1 MGKGKGALN
10 RYCSRVFQNHNLLE
24 FSGFNLYEVTVLRK
38 ILKKKLNIPTKIN
51 SYFFLNKCYNYANSN
66 QNIFFFKKYLS

>member
-10 RYCSRVFQNHNLLE
+10 RYCARVFQNHNLLE
-24 FSGFNLYEVTVLRK
+24 FSGFNLHEVKILKK

-51 SYFFLNKCYNYANSN
+51 SYFFLNKGYNYTNSN
-66 QNIFFFKKYLS
+66 QNFFFFKNYLS

>member
-10 RYCSRVFQNHNLLE
+10 RYCSRIFQNHNILE
-24 FSGFNLYEVTVLRK
+24 FSGFNLHEVKILKK

-51 SYFFLNKCYNYANSN
+51 TYFFLNKCYKYTGVN
-66 QNIFFFKKYLS
+66 QNLFFFKKYLS